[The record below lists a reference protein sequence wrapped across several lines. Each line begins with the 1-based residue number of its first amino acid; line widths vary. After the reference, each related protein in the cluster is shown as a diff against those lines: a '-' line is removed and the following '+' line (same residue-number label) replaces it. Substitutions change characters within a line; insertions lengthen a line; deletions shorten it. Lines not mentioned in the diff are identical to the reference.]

1 VRAEP
6 PTLDVQ
12 RGTRFVRCLAL
23 GGLAGP
29 IVFVF
34 LVVLCGALRPDYS
47 HVTQLMSELG
57 ESGSSHASLMNFFG
71 FVSSGVLLAAFGVSL
86 TYALPRTTSSLAAA
100 GLIVVYGLGVVG
112 AGLYSCD
119 RGCPSQNLSPEA
131 TMHRV
136 FSLTAF
142 VAAILGIA
150 LWAYEFRSLA
160 AWRSLW
166 RYSAVTSAVA
176 LVLFFL
182 VGTSERSRTFAGVW
196 QRLFLATLDLWSAVV
211 GLRAFR
217 LRGVPW
223 SP

>member
-6 PTLDVQ
+6 TTLDVQ
-12 RGTRFVRCLAL
+12 RANRFVRWLSL

-29 IVFVF
+29 IVFAS
-34 LVVLCGALRPDYS
+34 LVVLCGALRPGYS
-47 HVTQLMSELG
+47 HVTQFMSELG
-57 ESGSSHASLMNFFG
+57 ESGSSHASLMNFLG

-86 TYALPRTTSSLAAA
+86 TYALPRTTLSLAAA
-100 GLIVVYGLGVVG
+100 ALIVVYGLGIVG

-136 FSLTAF
+136 LSLTAF

-160 AWRSLW
+160 GWRSLW

-176 LVLFFL
+176 VVLLLL
-182 VGTSERSRTFAGVW
+182 VGATEQSRTFTGVW
-196 QRLFLATLDLWSAVV
+196 QRLFLATLYLWSAVV

-223 SP
+223 SL